1 MGELM
6 GAGIGGF
13 CSQTQAMV
21 PIVPNQSAIKIESTG
36 SCNVMQGPL
45 IVACVSALGFT
56 NSTDWTSLTQYST
69 QIQTVLPN

>member
-13 CSQTQAMV
+13 CSQTQATV
-21 PIVPNQSAIKIESTG
+21 PIVPNRSAIKIESIG
-36 SCNVMQGPL
+36 SCNVVQGPL
-45 IVACVSALGFT
+45 IVACMSALGLT
-56 NSTDWTSLTQYST
+56 DSTDWTSLTQYST